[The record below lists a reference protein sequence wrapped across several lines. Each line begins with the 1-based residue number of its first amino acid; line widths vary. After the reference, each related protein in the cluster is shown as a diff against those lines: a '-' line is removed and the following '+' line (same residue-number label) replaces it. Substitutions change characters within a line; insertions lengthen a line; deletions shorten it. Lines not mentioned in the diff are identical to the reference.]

1 MWFSAIAQS
10 KNPGPDELVMF
21 LDSVNNFFDF
31 VLSEEKSF
39 GFLWERDQ
47 RLRYLAVETFRNDV
61 LEASSFLKR
70 VIPNISA
77 VQSHLHGLSGRP
89 LQFKLAVIDSVTRQ
103 WQELRQSLNPRD
115 WLKRAIDAI
124 DALLDSLISAAGGA
138 GGLIKEFKD
147 ALRSLV

>member
-1 MWFSAIAQS
+1 MWFREIAQS
-10 KNPGPDELVMF
+10 NNPGPDELVTF
-21 LDSVNNFFDF
+21 LDNVNSFFNFILFEDKNF
-31 VLSEEKSF
+31 R
-39 GFLWERDQ
+39 FLWERDD
-47 RLRYLAVETFRNDV
+47 RLYSLAVDTFKYDV
-61 LEASSFLKR
+61 SEAISLLQR

-77 VQSHLHGLSGRP
+77 VQSHLHGLSGRA

-103 WQELRQSLNPRD
+103 WREARQNLSPRE

-147 ALRSLV
+147 ALRALL